1 MLESLGAL
9 PEEVVVEEEVNDN
22 ESKARGLQYDEGDEA
37 ALRRVPP
44 RTRSISTFWENNSM
58 QVESDSSSEAL
69 EKVTE
74 TDVVLIETQYAA
86 KHALTVPLAQG
97 ASKRRSNTTKKKV
110 NKPNIY
116 ILRS

>member
-1 MLESLGAL
+1 MLESLEAL
-9 PEEVVVEEEVNDN
+9 PKEVAVKEEVNNDKS
-22 ESKARGLQYDEGDEA
+22 EAVGLQYNKGKEA

-44 RTRSISTFWENNSM
+44 RTMSVSTFWENNST

-86 KHALTVPLAQG
+86 KHALTVLLA
-97 ASKRRSNTTKKKV
+97 
-110 NKPNIY
+110 
-116 ILRS
+116 